1 VKGTRRPSGRGW
13 ESEALSRLRAGL
25 QALAVQDPSG
35 LIPDCE
41 DRLMAYL
48 QLLVRWNSVYNL
60 TAVRDPVA
68 MVAVHLL
75 DSLAIRP
82 WVREATG
89 PVLDLGTGAGLPGI
103 PLVLTTPTLSMT
115 LLDSNAKKV
124 RFLRQAVVALGLAQT
139 SVAHVRVEDCRPA
152 QGFEVIVTRAYAR
165 MPALLADAAPL
176 LAPGGRILAMKG
188 RFDLVAEPMG
198 KDWHHRCYPIVVP
211 GLGAE
216 RCLVELSASNA
227 AESANM
233 QADSS

>member
-1 VKGTRRPSGRGW
+1 MNARQRSGPGW
-13 ESEALSRLRAGL
+13 ESEALARLRAGL
-25 QALAVQDPSG
+25 QALAVQDRSG
-35 LIPDCE
+35 FSSDCE
-41 DRLMAYL
+41 SGLMAYL

-82 WVREATG
+82 WVRAATG

-103 PLVLTTPTLSMT
+103 PLALTTPALSMT

-124 RFLRQAVVALGLAQT
+124 RFLRQAVVALGLARS
-139 SVAHVRVEDCRPA
+139 SVVHARVEDHRPP
-152 QGFEVIVTRAYAR
+152 QGFAVIITRAYAR

-188 RFDLVAEPMG
+188 RFDPVAEPVG
-198 KDWHHRCYPIVVP
+198 SVWQHRCHPLVVP
-211 GLGAE
+211 GLDAE
-216 RCLVELSASNA
+216 RCLVELWATDV

-233 QADSS
+233 QTDSN